1 MNDGGRRIF
10 NFSISLRKLVCIAVA
25 LLVISIPLR
34 LALAHKGETH
44 TTMKDEDHSA
54 HGAKELEKVMGS
66 LNESY
71 IATVKPIFKKSCFD
85 CHSSNTNYPW
95 YSKVPGAKQL
105 IESDITDA
113 KEHLDMS
120 ADFPFK
126 GHGAPKEDLEAIR
139 DSVNEK
145 TMPPFR
151 YRMMHWS
158 SGLNDSERA
167 TILRWVEEGLAQ
179 LESKPKLSH

>member
-1 MNDGGRRIF
+1 MNRRRRVF
-10 NFSISLRKLVCIAVA
+10 NFPFSLRKLAGLAFA
-25 LLVISIPLR
+25 LSVISIPLR

-44 TTMKDEDHSA
+44 TPKKEENHSDHA
-54 HGAKELEKVMGS
+54 AKELEKVMGS
-66 LNESY
+66 INESY
-71 IATVKPIFKKSCFD
+71 IANVKPVFKKSCFD

-95 YSKVPGAKQL
+95 YSRVPGAKQL
-105 IESDITDA
+105 IESDIAEA

-158 SGLNDSERA
+158 SGLNDSERT
-167 TILRWVEEGLAQ
+167 TILRWVEESLAQ
-179 LESKPKLSH
+179 LESKQTPSH